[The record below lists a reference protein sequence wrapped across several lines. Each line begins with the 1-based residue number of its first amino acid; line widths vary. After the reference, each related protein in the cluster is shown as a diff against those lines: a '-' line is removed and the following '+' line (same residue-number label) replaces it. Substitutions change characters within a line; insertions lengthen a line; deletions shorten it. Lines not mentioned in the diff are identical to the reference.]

1 MQNFNFDQP
10 RADTVLFS
18 AYAVLQ
24 ESGYSGP
31 VVIDV
36 PDTDAHVAAVVISRQ
51 LPCILCIKSIQGKKQ
66 EMVFRRNL
74 VTDEMSDCIVQRHC
88 MTGCDANLGGYGKG
102 KKSVYD
108 QMAKSPVVCRQFSRC
123 WDSLDLKE
131 GVAEELI
138 TFTRHVICGDKSST
152 MAEARA
158 VEGNWKER
166 GRRWTRRHSSVS
178 LQMQRVY
185 ATTASTPTT
194 WLSGTPH

>member
-74 VTDEMSDCIVQRHC
+74 ITDEMSDCIVQRHC
-88 MTGCDANLGGYGKG
+88 MTGYIANSGGYGKG
-102 KKSVYD
+102 KKSLYD
-108 QMAKSPVVCRQFSRC
+108 QMAKSPVVCRQ
-123 WDSLDLKE
+123 
-131 GVAEELI
+131 
-138 TFTRHVICGDKSST
+138 
-152 MAEARA
+152 
-158 VEGNWKER
+158 
-166 GRRWTRRHSSVS
+166 
-178 LQMQRVY
+178 
-185 ATTASTPTT
+185 
-194 WLSGTPH
+194 LSQC